1 MMVLQRFLGKR
12 IVKTGLAVF
21 FTALI
26 CEFLNWPPVFAVITA
41 IVTIEPT
48 VADSIKK
55 GMVRFP
61 ASAIGSAY
69 AVLFISL
76 FGNSPLT
83 YMLAAVLTIATCS
96 SLKLH
101 DGLLVATLTSVAMV
115 EVIHDHFL
123 ISFFI
128 RLGTTT
134 IGLGVSTLVNMFI
147 LPPDYRGEIKE
158 QIQQLVNQTSLITKK
173 VFHQLM
179 EGKQIHSKLK
189 QTTLP
194 NLEKKILKT
203 EGLIRFQK
211 EESKYHPL
219 TPSEQARFQLIQKQL
234 KNLRLIHEHLDNLV
248 NTPIDEI
255 HWTQEE
261 QKIIVDVVENLCKQL
276 LHSKEYNLESLHE
289 AEKQIIEVFI
299 EDNEEIMRENKNRL
313 TKFPPK
319 LIVLY
324 EFISVFELV
333 VDFIKNRETQL

>member
-1 MMVLQRFLGKR
+1 MQRFLGKR
-12 IVKTGLAVF
+12 IVKTGLSVF
-21 FTALI
+21 FTALL

-55 GMVRFP
+55 GIVRFP

-115 EVIHDHFL
+115 EVIHNNFL

-134 IGLGVSTLVNMFI
+134 IGLGVSTLINMFI
-147 LPPDYRGEIKE
+147 LPPDYRDEIKE
-158 QIQQLVNQTSLITKK
+158 QIQHLVDQTNSITKRI
-173 VFHQLM
+173 FHQIM
-179 EGKQIHSKLK
+179 EGKQIDSKLK
-189 QTTLP
+189 QSMLP
-194 NLEKKILKT
+194 NLENIILKT

-211 EESKYHPL
+211 EEAKYHPL
-219 TPSEQARFQLIQKQL
+219 TSSEQARFELIQNQL

-248 NTPIDEI
+248 NTPIEEI
-255 HWTQEE
+255 HWTIEE
-261 QKIIVDVVENLCKQL
+261 QKIILDVVEDLCKQL
-276 LHSKEYNLESLHE
+276 MDSKEYNLERLNE

-299 EDNEEIMRENKNRL
+299 EDNEEIMRNNKNRL

-324 EFISVFELV
+324 EFISIFELV
-333 VDFIKNRETQL
+333 VDFIKNREKQT